1 MSVDSSTSSDCQT
14 CVGFLVGGSLLV
26 AAVLGTAGIALL
38 CLYCRRR
45 VTGGSKTDEEKNL
58 NTSIKPPPM
67 IPNLNQ
73 LLLLSRPPSP
83 NTFSNYL
90 HNDLIVHNPHN
101 NTLLTSP
108 TSESLTYIDTWDKYI
123 AYISMIPERPFS
135 LHYELDEKRVSIVT
149 KQTHES
155 NDVIDDDKIV
165 CVESLDKN
173 REKKSQQSI
182 N

>member
-26 AAVLGTAGIALL
+26 AAFLGTAGIALL
-38 CLYCRRR
+38 YLYCRRR
-45 VTGGSKTDEEKNL
+45 VTGCSKTDEEKNL
-58 NTSIKPPPM
+58 NISIKPPPM
-67 IPNLNQ
+67 NPNLNQ

-90 HNDLIVHNPHN
+90 HNNLIVHN
-101 NTLLTSP
+101 NTVLTPP
-108 TSESLTYIDTWDKYI
+108 TPESLTYIDSWDKYI
-123 AYISMIPERPFS
+123 AYINMIPERPFS
-135 LHYELDEKRVSIVT
+135 MHYELDEKRVSIVT

-165 CVESLDKN
+165 CGESLDKN
-173 REKKSQQSI
+173 REKKSQQS
-182 N
+182 